1 MEIREVN
8 SGEMKAAMALARRVF
23 QTYEAPEYKRE
34 GIETF
39 QKCLEDSDFLQRL
52 RVYGAFT
59 DGKIVGMLATR
70 NGGDHIA
77 LFFVDGAYHRRGIG
91 RRLFF
96 MAKSHNTSGKITVNS
111 SPYAVEVYRHLGFT
125 ATGTEQLTD
134 GIRYTPMVF
143 HVNEKMKTHFS

>member
-1 MEIREVN
+1 MEIRGIN
-8 SGEMKAAMALARRVF
+8 TGETEAAIALARRVF
-23 QTYEAPEYKRE
+23 QTYEAPEYEIE

-39 QKCLEDSDFLQRL
+39 QKCLENPDFLKRL
-52 RVYGAFT
+52 RIYGAFIE
-59 DGKIVGMLATR
+59 GKIVGMLATR
-70 NGGDHIA
+70 NDGDHIA

-96 MAKSHNTSGKITVNS
+96 MAKSHNTSGRITVHS

-125 ATGTEQLTD
+125 ATDMEQLTD

-143 HVNEKMKTHFS
+143 HI